1 MDFSNYFQSY
11 DDYFWQWEDNGE
23 VLAIPKGNTIAY
35 KKAVSEML
43 EFLAPQGLPPFGSV
57 LLVFIATNSNAKDSI
72 NSLLNTFSQRNVL
85 QLQDYTLSF
94 LELLE
99 SVPQIYKTSKKKLL
113 FQALFE
119 NCHNSVSFH
128 KSRRFLAE
136 FSRDTWNKNVT
147 IQKPFSQN
155 VYYKDLRIFETLTK
169 RFRSVDD
176 IIKKIASLPDINEDI
191 LLNDED
197 NINDDKEP
205 KDIVE
210 QLIENNKTFQV
221 GALIKRIWGGLNI
234 PFHNTLPS
242 HQPFGGVSD
251 LTNKGDFDRLLISEF
266 ANDDIIFLSRLAN
279 NEALYYH
286 RETPPTSNNLKRF
299 ILIDISLK
307 NWGTPK
313 VIAFAVMLAIAKHP
327 KTDIDCEVFLLG
339 EQIHP
344 ISIKN
349 IDDIIDALQILEG
362 SLHLAVGLE
371 LFLKEYGN
379 TTNVEMILISSKD
392 AIDTTDVFKILSQN
406 QSRLR
411 YQIFV
416 DTEGKIDVF
425 KRLQNSQQHIQTLR
439 LDIHQIWESEK
450 KAPKKQLISQ
460 RCIENKYPILVK
472 TPSSSKTLLLAC
484 DGSILLI
491 TSDKKIVKK
500 YELDPLLAKGCEV
513 INENIPLNGHDY
525 EIGIDK
531 QGNYVLLIY
540 NYESKEI
547 VLFNLS
553 TSNSKTS
560 LFKEHKF
567 NQTQGFTYI
576 KEEQLFYHYNHT
588 GIWSISLDGIVT
600 NLQANIDT
608 IKPKIDKRNEEIKL
622 TLNKF
627 NWGKSIFKNI
637 NSVYINE
644 VGSLVFNKHEL
655 LLEQS
660 NERIRLVM
668 AKFIQRN
675 IEANQ
680 VTKNEFI
687 FNDSSQVFINPLG
700 LITLQSSNTSIP
712 TIYIPSVLDNDL
724 GIATKQSFTGNEY
737 YYKHAKYDVILTQS
751 GTEKIKLIS
760 TIKELTGIG
769 LSDAKNLVE
778 TSPITIL
785 SQVNIAKAKEAQR
798 KIGAVD
804 GVTEIKLSNPNEV
817 ELEKIKPKAFFE
829 NYILAFTRHIE
840 QHSR

>member
-11 DDYFWQWEDNGE
+11 HDYFWQWEENGE

-57 LLVFIATNSNAKDSI
+57 LLVFIATNSNAKESI
-72 NSLLNTFSQRNVL
+72 IFIDNSFFRENNLKNSAI
-85 QLQDYTLSF
+85 SF
-94 LELLE
+94 LEIITQL
-99 SVPQIYKTSKKKLL
+99 PKIYKESKKKLL

-119 NCHNSVSFH
+119 NCHNHISFH

-136 FSRDTWNKNVT
+136 FERESWNKNVT

-155 VYYKDLRIFETLTK
+155 VYYRDLRVFETLNK
-169 RFRSVDD
+169 RFRNVDD
-176 IIKKIASLPDINEDI
+176 ILKKIASLPDFQEEILQENEESI
-191 LLNDED
+191 S
-197 NINDDKEP
+197 DDKGQ
-205 KDIVE
+205 KNIVE
-210 QLIENNKTFQV
+210 QLIENNKTFHV
-221 GALIKRIWGGLNI
+221 GALIKRIWSGLNI

-251 LTNKGDFDRLLISEF
+251 LTNKGDFDKLLISEF

-313 VIAFAVMLAIAKHP
+313 AIAFAVMLAIAKHP

-339 EQIHP
+339 ERIHP

-392 AIDTTDVFKILSQN
+392 AIDTADVFRVLSQH

-411 YQIFV
+411 YQVFV
-416 DTEGKIDVF
+416 DAEGKIDVF

-439 LDIHQIWESEK
+439 LDIQAIWESEK
-450 KAPKKQLISQ
+450 KDSKKHSIAQQ
-460 RCIENKYPILVK
+460 KKENKYPILVK
-472 TPSSSKTLLLAC
+472 TPSSGKNTLLAS

-500 YELDPLLAKGCEV
+500 YELDSSMAKGWDI
-513 INENIPLNGHDY
+513 INENIPFNGHEY
-525 EIGIDK
+525 EIGTDK
-531 QGNYVLLIY
+531 HGNYLLLIY
-540 NYESKEI
+540 SHESKELI
-547 VLFNLS
+547 LFDLS
-553 TSNSKTS
+553 TSNSKTFVFS
-560 LFKEHKF
+560 QYKSKP
-567 NQTQGFTYI
+567 TQGFTFI

-600 NLQANIDT
+600 NLQTNLDT
-608 IKPKIDKRNEEIKL
+608 IKPRIDKRNEEINLK
-622 TLNKF
+622 LNKF

-637 NSVYINE
+637 NSVFINE
-644 VGSLVFNKHEL
+644 VGCLVFNKHEL
-655 LLEQS
+655 ILEQN
-660 NERIRLVM
+660 NENIRLV
-668 AKFIQRN
+668 AANFKQRK
-675 IEANQ
+675 IVANQ
-680 VTKNEFI
+680 VTKNEYI
-687 FNDSSQVFINPLG
+687 FDDGSQVFINSLG
-700 LITLQSSNTSIP
+700 IITLQSSNASIP
-712 TIYIPSVLDNDL
+712 TVYIPSVLDNEL
-724 GIATKQSFTGNEY
+724 GIATNQYFTGNEY

-751 GTEKIKLIS
+751 GTERIKLIS

-778 TSPITIL
+778 TVPQTIL
-785 SQVNIAKAKEAQR
+785 TQVNMAKAKEAQR
-798 KIGAVD
+798 KIGFVD
-804 GVTEIKLSNPNEV
+804 GVTEIIPTNPNEA
-817 ELEKIKPKAFFE
+817 ELEKIKPRVFFE
-829 NYILAFTRHIE
+829 NYISAFTRHIE
-840 QHSR
+840 QYSR